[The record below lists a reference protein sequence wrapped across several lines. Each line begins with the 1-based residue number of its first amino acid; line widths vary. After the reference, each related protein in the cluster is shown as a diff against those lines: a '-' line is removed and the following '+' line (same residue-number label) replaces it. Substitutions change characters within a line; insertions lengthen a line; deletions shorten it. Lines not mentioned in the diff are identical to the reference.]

1 MHRRHSQPL
10 PSLWLMTD
18 EKMGEA
24 LLPTL
29 SALPKG
35 SGVVFRHY
43 GTADRRAL
51 FIKVQRI
58 ARKRRLLLVLA
69 GTGREGIGWKAG
81 GVHNRSAHKSGQLHT
96 ASVHTIQERIAAERA
111 GASLLFV
118 SPIFPTSSH
127 KDARPLGFAGF
138 GRIVRNAKCPVIAL
152 GGMTAKRA
160 RALRLFTIYGWA
172 AIDGL
177 MI

>member
-24 LLPTL
+24 LLPSV

-43 GTADRRAL
+43 GAANRRAL

-58 ARKRRLLLVLA
+58 ARRRRLLLVLA
-69 GTGREGIGWKAG
+69 GSGKEWIGWKAN
-81 GVHNRSAHKSGQLHT
+81 GVHNRSAHKSGQLRT
-96 ASVHTIQERIAAERA
+96 APVHTIPERIAAERA

-118 SPIFPTSSH
+118 SSVFPTSSH
-127 KDARPLGFAGF
+127 KDARPLGFSGF
-138 GRIVRNAKCPVIAL
+138 GRIVRDAKCPVIAL

-160 RALRLFTIYGWA
+160 RALRPFRIYGWA

-177 MI
+177 MV